1 VPTALLTGASTGIGR
16 ATALRL
22 TASGWDVFA
31 GVRDPAVGEAL
42 AGEAQ
47 EGKAVNASA
56 GEAGNAPAGKA
67 PGLPGSL
74 TPLQLDVTDQGQIEQ
89 AAAAVREKAPGGAL
103 HALVNNAGVAI
114 GGPLE
119 TLPLD
124 ELRQQLD
131 VNFFGQVA
139 VTQAL
144 LPALRIARGRIVFL
158 SSVGGLITTPYM
170 APYHASKYAI
180 EAVANS
186 LRIELAASHIQV
198 ALIEPG
204 SVKTPIWDKGREL
217 VDGVS
222 LPDELQHL
230 YGHVPAAMR
239 KTLEDTAR
247 RGLPPERVAQT
258 IEQALT
264 ARRMRARYIVG
275 TDARAMVLISRV
287 LPARTFDRVLRRAV
301 GV

>member
-1 VPTALLTGASTGIGR
+1 MPTALVTGASTGIGR

-42 AGEAQ
+42 AGEAPS
-47 EGKAVNASA
+47 GR
-56 GEAGNAPAGKA
+56 
-67 PGLPGSL
+67 L
-74 TPLQLDVTDQGQIEQ
+74 TPLQLDVTADNQVRE
-89 AAAAVREKAPGGAL
+89 AAAIVQREASGGVL
-103 HALVNNAGVAI
+103 HALVNNAGVAV

-119 TLPLD
+119 TMTLA
-124 ELRQQLD
+124 EFRQQLD
-131 VNFFGQVA
+131 VNLFGQVA

-144 LPALRIARGRIVFL
+144 LPALRAARGRIVFL

-186 LRIELAASHIQV
+186 LRIELARSHIQV

-204 SVKTPIWDKGREL
+204 SVKTPIWDKGRET
-217 VDGVS
+217 VDGVN
-222 LPDELQHL
+222 LPEELQHL
-230 YGHVPAAMR
+230 YGHVPVAML
-239 KTLEDTAR
+239 KTLENTER

-258 IEQALT
+258 ITRALT
-264 ARRMRARYIVG
+264 ARRMRTRYIVG
-275 TDARAMVLISRV
+275 ADARAMVWASRI
-287 LPARTFDRVLRRAV
+287 LPDRTFDRILRRAT